1 MIYLI
6 GGPARA
12 GKSTLAK
19 MVRKEIDG
27 QVLAGDAFVRSLRDN
42 MEDQWIPDLFEHHND
57 PIEKHFPADA
67 KIKRLRR
74 RDKVSWQFYKAYLM
88 AAAVGAAGDD
98 VLIEGNI
105 WPDFLPEF
113 DLPHRAVFLID
124 TSPDQAVRLR
134 KIRDSDSDNNW
145 MRDFSDEKMDEW
157 AMFNVVRSQRYI
169 EYCQKHGFTYFDIAD
184 HGIEKAQLLAFEHL
198 LHKKV

>member
-1 MIYLI
+1 MI

-27 QVLAGDAFVRSLRDN
+27 QVIAGDAFVRSLQDSLN
-42 MEDQWIPDLFEHHND
+42 PDWLPELFVHTKAPVQNVTAPE
-57 PIEKHFPADA
+57 EKIA
-67 KIKRLRR
+67 RLRR
-74 RDKVSWQFYKAYLM
+74 RDATSWRFYKGYLQ
-88 AAAVGAAGDD
+88 AAIDASSDD

-113 DLPHRAVFLID
+113 VLPFRAVFLID
-124 TSPDQAVRLR
+124 TSPDQAMRLR
-134 KIRDSDSDNNW
+134 TIRDSNSDNNW

-157 AMFNVVRSQRYI
+157 ARFNVLRSQHYI
-169 EYCQKHGFTYFDIAD
+169 GYCQKHRFTYFDIAD
-184 HGIEKAQLLAFEHL
+184 HGIEKAELLAFEHL
-198 LHKKV
+198 LNKKYTKRH